1 VLDRIGRRHHAG
13 SVVNRAC
20 AIVRSNDLE
29 KKSRAE
35 SPALKIVSTLFSPKF
50 GFDLD

>member
-1 VLDRIGRRHHAG
+1 MLRVAPQDDGRVRG
-13 SVVNRAC
+13 SLSTSLCVMTP
-20 AIVRSNDLE
+20 E

>member
-1 VLDRIGRRHHAG
+1 LKKGNNTQASRK
-13 SVVNRAC
+13 
-20 AIVRSNDLE
+20 SNKAAKE

-35 SPALKIVSTLFSPKF
+35 SPAPKIVSTLISPKF